1 MRYMLPILA
10 ALLLL
15 GCQSRKSTVFTGQT
29 LEIGEAN
36 LVEGGTDTVQF
47 GRLNSG
53 ELAVKHLRLRNTS
66 SKTLV
71 ITRHEVSCQCVQPE
85 FERKPIKPGEEIPFD
100 LRFDSRGEY
109 GWQMKLLKLYN
120 SESSLP
126 LKIYVEADVY

>member
-1 MRYMLPILA
+1 MRYMVPILA

-15 GCQSRKSTVFTGQT
+15 GCQSRKSTVFSGQT
-29 LEIGEAN
+29 LEIGEAD

-85 FERKPIKPGEEIPFD
+85 FERKPIKPGEEIPLD

-126 LKIYVEADVY
+126 LRIYVEADVY